1 MIRKK
6 ILIIDDEED
15 FVYFTKMNL
24 EQTGKFEVAT
34 AIDAD
39 TGIKVVKRFKP
50 NLILLDIIMPGKD
63 GFEVL
68 KAVKKDKETRS
79 IPVVMFTVKHE
90 DSYKQKAARLYDE
103 DYITKPVE
111 LEELIT
117 RMEGVLKKRPSL
129 L

>member
-6 ILIIDDEED
+6 ILLIDDEED
-15 FVYFTKMNL
+15 FVYFTKINL

-39 TGIKVVKRFKP
+39 AGIKMVRKFKP
-50 NLILLDIIMPGKD
+50 NLILLDIMMPGKD

-68 KAVKKDKETRS
+68 KTVKKDKETRG
-79 IPVVMFTVKHE
+79 IPVVMFTVKDE

-111 LEELIT
+111 LEELIA
-117 RMEGVLKKRPSL
+117 RIEKVLKKRDGML
-129 L
+129 